1 MENYLCVLKSIK
13 AGNKSLA
20 LSLIEQFYPL
30 LKKYS
35 LLLNCE
41 DSYNDLEIHF
51 IKIIYKIN
59 LDCMDSL
66 SDSSI
71 LKYIETSIYHEYIR
85 LSKNNNKRLSNE
97 FIVCNENVDAD
108 ILVSWED
115 DFSTLLFHDIKKY
128 LSEREYNVIFMTY
141 YQSYTT
147 KEIAKA
153 LSETT
158 YNIYKIKDK
167 ALKKLKKILT

>member
-1 MENYLCVLKSIK
+1 MENYLCILKSIK

-35 LLLNCE
+35 SLLNYE

-51 IKIIYKIN
+51 IKTVCKIN
-59 LDCMDSL
+59 SDCMDSQ

-85 LSKNNNKRLSNE
+85 LSKKHSKILNNE
-97 FIVCNENVDAD
+97 FIVCNDNVDMD
-108 ILVSWED
+108 TLGSCED
-115 DFSTLLFHDIKKY
+115 DFSRLLFNDIKKH
-128 LSEREYNVIFMTY
+128 LSKREYNVIFMTY
-141 YQSYTT
+141 YENCTT
-147 KEIAKA
+147 NEIAKA

-167 ALKKLKKILT
+167 ALKKLKKILI